1 MTRDD
6 GLGPRPAAPRTRTM
20 TRRRREHELAPAAPT
35 HGPLGASIITVC
47 LRTSTSSLSDSA
59 AVFFCA

>member
-35 HGPLGASIITVC
+35 HGLPSGRFHYNC
-47 LRTSTSSLSDSA
+47 
-59 AVFFCA
+59 VFTY